1 MWVTY
6 GNTMLS
12 EISQTGNVTYCVIP
26 LIRAKS
32 LETVSGERSIIEVVS
47 DGSRILNPVAS
58 P

>member
-32 LETVSGERSIIEVVS
+32 LETVSGERSPGAGVKGTWGVIV
-47 DGSRILNPVAS
+47 
-58 P
+58 